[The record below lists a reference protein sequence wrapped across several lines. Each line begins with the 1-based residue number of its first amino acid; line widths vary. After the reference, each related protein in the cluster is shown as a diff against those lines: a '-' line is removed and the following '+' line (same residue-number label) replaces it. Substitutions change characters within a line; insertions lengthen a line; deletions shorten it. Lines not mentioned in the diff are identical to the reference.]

1 MQYSKKKKLKNLLI
15 TAPENVA
22 WLLNIRGK
30 DSSYSPIP
38 NCNAIINY
46 KKKVTLIVKNSKINE
61 NFKSHFGKNLKYLNP
76 SNIIEYLD
84 SLNSKENF
92 LIDKMTCSLFYK
104 EKIAKKFKYVEKIE
118 DRKSVV

>member
-1 MQYSKKKKLKNLLI
+1 
-15 TAPENVA
+15 VA

-46 KKKVTLIVKNSKINE
+46 KKTVTLIVENNRIDK

-84 SLNSKENF
+84 SLNSE
-92 LIDKMTCSLFYK
+92 
-104 EKIAKKFKYVEKIE
+104 
-118 DRKSVV
+118 

>member
-1 MQYSKKKKLKNLLI
+1 MI

-46 KKKVTLIVKNSKINE
+46 KKTVTLIVKNNKISK
-61 NFKSHFGKNLKYLNP
+61 NFKFHFGKNLKYLNP
-76 SNIIEYLD
+76 SNIIKYFN
-84 SLNSKENF
+84 SLNSNESFFN
-92 LIDKMTCSLFYK
+92 
-104 EKIAKKFKYVEKIE
+104 
-118 DRKSVV
+118 